1 MVAIFVGFGVLGWV
15 IVVVVMM
22 NEVLVQ
28 RRENFWFLNDFFFGL
43 INLGSIFNP
52 TKLTKHLFNFE
63 KHDKTFFSFSFSFS
77 FLFFLKNKLLKTEG
91 KNGYQTCSNLFI
103 YFFFFCFYSNT
114 ALVFFLMSIKIVRTS
129 FDSNPKTG
137 MDSGPTS
144 PNNKFVESGRKS

>member
-1 MVAIFVGFGVLGWV
+1 M
-15 IVVVVMM
+15 VVVMM

-52 TKLTKHLFNFE
+52 TKLTIHLFNFE

-103 YFFFFCFYSNT
+103 YLFFCFYSNT

>member
-1 MVAIFVGFGVLGWV
+1 MAIFVGFGVLGWV

-52 TKLTKHLFNFE
+52 TKLTIHLFNFE

-103 YFFFFCFYSNT
+103 YLFFVFIQILPWYFF
-114 ALVFFLMSIKIVRTS
+114 
-129 FDSNPKTG
+129 
-137 MDSGPTS
+137 
-144 PNNKFVESGRKS
+144 